1 MSDKFIQ
8 DLIVALGDKA
18 NIKQVDACITR
29 LRVVLKDNSLIKKSV
44 LKKLGAIDVV
54 KVGDTQQIIF
64 GAKSAGYRDQIKA
77 LLNA

>member
-1 MSDKFIQ
+1 MSDTFILN
-8 DLIVALGDKA
+8 LISALGDKS

-29 LRVVLKDNSLIKKSV
+29 LRVVLHNNNLLKKSA

-64 GAKSAGYRDQIKA
+64 GTKSVTYRDEIRA
-77 LLNA
+77 LLNS